1 MLRRG
6 ISALSRPLR
15 TKPKSLYLSSSFRS
29 FSAMPESSSLSENSS
44 AISLKFLDN
53 LNLKEGSTE
62 NGIYTSTPI
71 TPRGSVHRMISP
83 ATGQE
88 IGKVQFGNEE
98 DYELV
103 VAEMDKAK
111 AKWAATPAPARGEI
125 VRQIGEE
132 LRVHLDD
139 LGMLVALEMGKIA
152 PEGVGEV
159 QEAVDICDFA
169 VGLSRQLNGSVIP
182 SERPNHFMMEQYNP
196 LMGHVGIITAFNF
209 PVAVYF
215 WNLALSLV
223 CGNTN
228 MWKPADTVA
237 FTSIAC
243 TKIVQGVLER
253 NGHSPAIAS
262 LICGTGP
269 TVGEKLI
276 NDRRMELVSF
286 TGSTAV
292 GRHVNQTVAKRFGRA
307 LLELGGNNALIV
319 DKEANQD
326 LAVRGVLFGA
336 VGTCGQRCTTTRRLM
351 LHKDI
356 YDEFLPKLLNAYKSV
371 NVGNPLIEGNLCGPL
386 HNQPAVDKY
395 EATIEKIK
403 NIGGKIL
410 VGGKRLPQDGEN
422 AGFFVEPTV
431 VEVEKDAEVL
441 MEEVFAPIL
450 YVVKVDSVD
459 EAITINNSVPQGL
472 SSALFT
478 ENIGNMHK
486 WVGALGSDCGIVN
499 VNIGTSGAEIGGA
512 FGGNKE
518 TGWGRESGSDA
529 WKQYM
534 RRSTCTINYGKDL
547 PLAQG
552 INFGN

>member
-1 MLRRG
+1 M
-6 ISALSRPLR
+6 
-15 TKPKSLYLSSSFRS
+15 
-29 FSAMPESSSLSENSS
+29 
-44 AISLKFLDN
+44 
-53 LNLKEGSTE
+53 
-62 NGIYTSTPI
+62 
-71 TPRGSVHRMISP
+71 
-83 ATGQE
+83 
-88 IGKVQFGNEE
+88 
-98 DYELV
+98 
-103 VAEMDKAK
+103 
-111 AKWAATPAPARGEI
+111 
-125 VRQIGEE
+125 
-132 LRVHLDD
+132 
-139 LGMLVALEMGKIA
+139 
-152 PEGVGEV
+152 
-159 QEAVDICDFA
+159 DICDFA

-182 SERPNHFMMEQYNP
+182 SERPSHFMMEQYNP

-228 MWKPADTVA
+228 LWKPADTVN

-243 TKIVQGVLER
+243 TKIVQKVLER

-262 LICGTGP
+262 LLCGTGP
-269 TVGEKLI
+269 TIGEKLI

-292 GRHVNQTVAKRFGRA
+292 GRHVNATVAARFGRA
-307 LLELGGNNALIV
+307 LLELGGNNAMIV
-319 DKEANQD
+319 DKDANQM
-326 LAVRGVLFGA
+326 LAVRGSLFGA
-336 VGTCGQRCTTTRRLM
+336 VGTCGQRCTSLRRLM

-371 NVGNPLIEGNLCGPL
+371 KIGNPLLEGNLCGPL
-386 HNQPAVDKY
+386 HNQMAVDKY

-410 VGGKRLPQDGEN
+410 TGGKKVPQEGDSS
-422 AGFFVEPTV
+422 GFFVEPTV
-431 VEVEKDAEVL
+431 VEVDKNADVL

-450 YVVKVDSVD
+450 YVIKVEDVD

-472 SSALFT
+472 SSSLFT
-478 ENIGNMHK
+478 ENIGHMHQ

-552 INFGN
+552 INFGG